1 MTATP
6 QVQAGYGSARITVS
20 HPTTMG
26 EVRTLP
32 RIVAAVVLTVL
43 ALSMPFR
50 ASGSRRGRA
59 RQLGRVPAWDR
70 GAEPGRGLRLG
81 RGSAWAR
88 PRSLG
93 RRSAWGRE
101 WFLGRGTV
109 WGRRSIWERSRRPA
123 WRSAS
128 LEHPS
133 TDSRW
138 PHLPGS
144 LSSSGKPDPP
154 DLHGRSSKRGRG
166 VRRDHPSGSLERARF
181 QIPRPGRAAAIRREM
196 EEGVPEVIDVLR
208 ATVAAGI
215 NPRRALQAA
224 AEGAPAALEA
234 VLGQAIRA
242 AELGAGAGRAL
253 ATAAEAEQLSE
264 LTLAGE
270 ALDLAET
277 TGAPPGPVLAGVAA
291 AAADR
296 VRSRRAMMAATA
308 QARLSARVVAA
319 MAPAFL
325 GVLALTAPSDAAFL
339 IREPLGWATLAAA
352 MTFESLG
359 IWRATRIVRGPAP

>member
-93 RRSAWGRE
+93 RRSAWARGWAR
-101 WFLGRGTV
+101 GRGTV

-128 LEHPS
+128 LERPS

-138 PHLPGS
+138 PHPPGS

-154 DLHGRSSKRGRG
+154 DLHGRSSKRGR
-166 VRRDHPSGSLERARF
+166 
-181 QIPRPGRAAAIRREM
+181 
-196 EEGVPEVIDVLR
+196 
-208 ATVAAGI
+208 
-215 NPRRALQAA
+215 
-224 AEGAPAALEA
+224 
-234 VLGQAIRA
+234 
-242 AELGAGAGRAL
+242 
-253 ATAAEAEQLSE
+253 
-264 LTLAGE
+264 
-270 ALDLAET
+270 
-277 TGAPPGPVLAGVAA
+277 
-291 AAADR
+291 R
-296 VRSRRAMMAATA
+296 VRSNHRVDPSNGQGFRFLDLVGPRRSGERWRMAFRRSSTFC
-308 QARLSARVVAA
+308 ARP
-319 MAPAFL
+319 APA
-325 GVLALTAPSDAAFL
+325 PSSAA
-339 IREPLGWATLAAA
+339 
-352 MTFESLG
+352 
-359 IWRATRIVRGPAP
+359 RIA